1 MIIPLLQTLKAGEAG
16 LDCASGRSGILAQQP
31 ASRFCAAAESPS
43 SDEEAYARRYTKT
56 AGCKQ
61 DKSGARGGRYVSTP
75 PDKPEAK
82 DAGLC
87 ERKRPGARK

>member
-1 MIIPLLQTLKAGEAG
+1 MKILIMFVISKFRAG
-16 LDCASGRSGILAQQP
+16 GRSGILAQQP

-61 DKSGARGGRYVSTP
+61 DLSGARHKAPKKNNFCFG
-75 PDKPEAK
+75 
-82 DAGLC
+82 
-87 ERKRPGARK
+87 